1 MNMTQAEK
9 AFSFK
14 KNTDI
19 EALPHA
25 VPQETTPAKPTQKA
39 GRKPRLKNTKTD
51 KQVSAYLSQDEWK
64 AFEQKLDGRTT
75 SKVMR
80 NLILEHIKNG

>member
-1 MNMTQAEK
+1 MTQEK

-25 VPQETTPAKPTQKA
+25 VPQELVAKKIAQKA
-39 GRKPRLKNTKTD
+39 GRKPRLKDTKTD
-51 KQVSAYLSQDEWK
+51 KQVSAYLSQDEWED
-64 AFEQKLDGRTT
+64 FQQKLDGRTT

-80 NLILEHIKNG
+80 NLILEYIKNG

>member
-1 MNMTQAEK
+1 MAMTQVKE

-25 VPQETTPAKPTQKA
+25 VPQEVGSDKITKKP

-51 KQVSAYLSQDEWK
+51 KQVSAYLSQDEWC
-64 AFEQKLDGRTT
+64 AFEKKLDGRTT

-80 NLILEHIKNG
+80 NLILEYIKDN

>member
-1 MNMTQAEK
+1 MTMKQAEK

-25 VPQETTPAKPTQKA
+25 VPQDAVPEKPTQKA

-64 AFEQKLDGRTT
+64 NFEQKLDGRTT

-80 NLILEHIKNG
+80 NLILEYIKNS

>member
-1 MNMTQAEK
+1 MTQAEK

-14 KNTDI
+14 KNTDL

-25 VPQETTPAKPTQKA
+25 VPQEASPVKPAQKA

-64 AFEQKLDGRTT
+64 DFEQKLDGRTT
-75 SKVMR
+75 ALLHKSH
-80 NLILEHIKNG
+80 EGFTS

>member
-1 MNMTQAEK
+1 MTQAEK

-14 KNTDI
+14 KNTDL

-25 VPQETTPAKPTQKA
+25 VPQEAAPVKPAQKA

-64 AFEQKLDGRTT
+64 DFEQKLDGRTT

-80 NLILEHIKNG
+80 NLILEYIKNG